1 MNVFLCFECVAEGI
15 HFHNSYYFMQLV
27 LDPNS
32 TGVIGESDDGLHLL
46 PKTGEHSVDAS
57 REISETLLGKV

>member
-1 MNVFLCFECVAEGI
+1 
-15 HFHNSYYFMQLV
+15 MQLV

-32 TGVIGESDDGLHLL
+32 TGGIAESDDGLHSLQ
-46 PKTGEHSVDAS
+46 KTGEHSVDAC